1 MSNNNEWFVRMSNGT
16 VFGPI
21 NTVGLSHWAGDG
33 RVMPDDEVSTDRTN
47 WIRACDLEE
56 LGMNTMLELPDG
68 TFKGPYNPM
77 AIDGLA
83 KEGKIPVRAVRFH
96 KSELEER
103 MANRQMSLFGDEAWE
118 KPTAEESIEDESK
131 KQFEQQ
137 LEQVRQEANDAIEL
151 AQREAEDLRV
161 EREKLMEEISALQ
174 QSVANNQKLDEVVA
188 EKEALE
194 SELAAL
200 KEQGASMDQQNAIIQ
215 DLQSQAQLLAEQ
227 LSAAENER
235 DSLIQKLEE
244 QESAQLNAALENAPA
259 STPVEETE
267 EYISL
272 LAEKEALESELAALK
287 EQGASMDQQNAI
299 IQDLQSQAQLL
310 AEQLSAAENERD
322 SLVQKLEE
330 QESAQLNAALENA
343 PASTPVQETEEY
355 ISLLAEKETI
365 EQALVSAKELA
376 EQAKQSLE
384 FAVKA
389 HEEDVKE
396 QQKLLAK
403 IDLLQEQ
410 ATNLSAELAVS
421 RENND
426 LSKDLLSL
434 AEAAKKELTDALT
447 AELSK
452 VEEATTKLV
461 AAEEKLEVANQ
472 NADSLANELA
482 AMKRANDTVNE
493 ELAQLQ
499 EEYSE
504 LLDFSNTRDSEHNI
518 ELATLKQ
525 QLEERPEVVQTRRE
539 QMLEVQLKD
548 SLQEIEALR
557 EQLANISAQKMTED
571 NYSDDDISLIKRFAD
586 ESINVLRKTLEEE
599 KEANLTARAKSIE
612 RQRVLHEELQ
622 RLERVMQRD
631 PGELTRAEMSEQRAN
646 KQIAK
651 LQQELESE
659 RRHHQA
665 DVARADA
672 NSTALEQRYR
682 MQMQKEAA
690 LREQLSV
697 AEARS
702 ADFDSVNNLLRRREN
717 ALLAAEKEFEE
728 ARQQWKMTEET
739 LLRRIEEL
747 ENGAG
752 LLFDN
757 RNIGVAQDSAQ
768 KPSVSR
774 SGLSRVVLHK

>member
-118 KPTAEESIEDESK
+118 KPTAEESFEDESK

-174 QSVANNQKLDEVVA
+174 QSAANNQKLDEIV
-188 EKEALE
+188 
-194 SELAAL
+194 
-200 KEQGASMDQQNAIIQ
+200 
-215 DLQSQAQLLAEQ
+215 
-227 LSAAENER
+227 
-235 DSLIQKLEE
+235 
-244 QESAQLNAALENAPA
+244 
-259 STPVEETE
+259 
-267 EYISL
+267 
-272 LAEKEALESELAALK
+272 AEKEALESELAALK

-472 NADSLANELA
+472 NADSLANELV
-482 AMKRANDTVNE
+482 AMKQANDTVNE

-518 ELATLKQ
+518 ELAALKQ

>member
-174 QSVANNQKLDEVVA
+174 QSAANNQKLDEVV
-188 EKEALE
+188 
-194 SELAAL
+194 
-200 KEQGASMDQQNAIIQ
+200 
-215 DLQSQAQLLAEQ
+215 
-227 LSAAENER
+227 
-235 DSLIQKLEE
+235 
-244 QESAQLNAALENAPA
+244 
-259 STPVEETE
+259 
-267 EYISL
+267 
-272 LAEKEALESELAALK
+272 AEKEALESELAALK

-330 QESAQLNAALENA
+330 QESAQLNVALENA

-482 AMKRANDTVNE
+482 AMKQANDTVNE

-518 ELATLKQ
+518 ELAALKQ

>member
-1 MSNNNEWFVRMSNGT
+1 
-16 VFGPI
+16 
-21 NTVGLSHWAGDG
+21 
-33 RVMPDDEVSTDRTN
+33 MPDDEVSTDRTN

-83 KEGKIPVRAVRFH
+83 KEGKIPVRAVRFN

-118 KPTAEESIEDESK
+118 KPTTEESIEDESK
-131 KQFEQQ
+131 EQFEQQ

-174 QSVANNQKLDEVVA
+174 QSAANNQKLDEVVA

-235 DSLIQKLEE
+235 DSLVQKLEE
-244 QESAQLNAALENAPA
+244 QETAQLNVALENAPA
-259 STPVEETE
+259 STPVE
-267 EYISL
+267 
-272 LAEKEALESELAALK
+272 
-287 EQGASMDQQNAI
+287 
-299 IQDLQSQAQLL
+299 
-310 AEQLSAAENERD
+310 
-322 SLVQKLEE
+322 
-330 QESAQLNAALENA
+330 
-343 PASTPVQETEEY
+343 ETEEY

-482 AMKRANDTVNE
+482 AMKQANDTVNE

-518 ELATLKQ
+518 ELAALKQ

>member
-131 KQFEQQ
+131 EQFEQQ

-227 LSAAENER
+227 LSE
-235 DSLIQKLEE
+235 
-244 QESAQLNAALENAPA
+244 
-259 STPVEETE
+259 
-267 EYISL
+267 
-272 LAEKEALESELAALK
+272 
-287 EQGASMDQQNAI
+287 
-299 IQDLQSQAQLL
+299 
-310 AEQLSAAENERD
+310 AENERD

-330 QESAQLNAALENA
+330 QESAQLNVALENA

-482 AMKRANDTVNE
+482 AMKQANDTVNE

-518 ELATLKQ
+518 ELAALKQ

-672 NSTALEQRYR
+672 NSTALEQRYH
-682 MQMQKEAA
+682 MQMQKEAV

>member
-174 QSVANNQKLDEVVA
+174 QSAANNQKLDEVVA

-194 SELAAL
+194 SA
-200 KEQGASMDQQNAIIQ
+200 
-215 DLQSQAQLLAEQ
+215 
-227 LSAAENER
+227 
-235 DSLIQKLEE
+235 
-244 QESAQLNAALENAPA
+244 
-259 STPVEETE
+259 
-267 EYISL
+267 
-272 LAEKEALESELAALK
+272 LAALK

-482 AMKRANDTVNE
+482 AMKQANDTVNE

-518 ELATLKQ
+518 ELAALKQ

-757 RNIGVAQDSAQ
+757 RNIGVAQDSAK

>member
-174 QSVANNQKLDEVVA
+174 QSAANNQKLDEIV
-188 EKEALE
+188 
-194 SELAAL
+194 
-200 KEQGASMDQQNAIIQ
+200 
-215 DLQSQAQLLAEQ
+215 
-227 LSAAENER
+227 
-235 DSLIQKLEE
+235 
-244 QESAQLNAALENAPA
+244 
-259 STPVEETE
+259 
-267 EYISL
+267 
-272 LAEKEALESELAALK
+272 AEKEALESELAALK

-452 VEEATTKLV
+452 VEEVTTKLV

-482 AMKRANDTVNE
+482 AMKQANDTVNE

-518 ELATLKQ
+518 ELAALKQ
-525 QLEERPEVVQTRRE
+525 RLEERPEVVQTRRE

-757 RNIGVAQDSAQ
+757 RNIGVAQDSAP

>member
-131 KQFEQQ
+131 EQFEQQ

-174 QSVANNQKLDEVVA
+174 QSAANNQKLDEVVA

-235 DSLIQKLEE
+235 DSLI
-244 QESAQLNAALENAPA
+244 
-259 STPVEETE
+259 
-267 EYISL
+267 
-272 LAEKEALESELAALK
+272 
-287 EQGASMDQQNAI
+287 
-299 IQDLQSQAQLL
+299 
-310 AEQLSAAENERD
+310 
-322 SLVQKLEE
+322 QKLEE

-482 AMKRANDTVNE
+482 AMKQANDTVNE

-518 ELATLKQ
+518 ELAALKQ

-586 ESINVLRKTLEEE
+586 ESINVLRKTLEDE

-757 RNIGVAQDSAQ
+757 RNIGVAQDSAP

>member
-131 KQFEQQ
+131 EQFEQQ

-174 QSVANNQKLDEVVA
+174 QSAANNQKLDEVV
-188 EKEALE
+188 
-194 SELAAL
+194 
-200 KEQGASMDQQNAIIQ
+200 
-215 DLQSQAQLLAEQ
+215 
-227 LSAAENER
+227 
-235 DSLIQKLEE
+235 
-244 QESAQLNAALENAPA
+244 
-259 STPVEETE
+259 
-267 EYISL
+267 
-272 LAEKEALESELAALK
+272 AEKEALESELAALK

-482 AMKRANDTVNE
+482 AMKQANDTVNE

-518 ELATLKQ
+518 ELAALKQ

-586 ESINVLRKTLEEE
+586 ESINVLRKTLEDE

-757 RNIGVAQDSAQ
+757 RNIGVAQDSAP